1 MLLYLCP
8 MQGRKPN
15 TKLSDKDLFRL
26 IDQAVR
32 KERLYTNPALQ
43 RQDIMRRFGLR
54 RQHLNAILNTY
65 AYGKGFP
72 GYINSIRLQEAE
84 RLMLDKPEL
93 TITAIAESVGL
104 TLPNFRIQFRNVYG
118 YNPAEYRT
126 QHLSE
131 K

>member
-1 MLLYLCP
+1 
-8 MQGRKPN
+8 MQVKQAHI
-15 TKLSDKDLFRL
+15 KLSDRDLFRL

-32 KERLYTNPALQ
+32 KERLSTNPALQ

-65 AYGKGFP
+65 AYGRGFP

-84 RLMLDKPEL
+84 RLMKERPEL
-93 TITAIAESVGL
+93 SITAIAESVGL

-118 YNPAEYRT
+118 YNPAEYRAS
-126 QHLSE
+126 HLLE

>member
-1 MLLYLCP
+1 
-8 MQGRKPN
+8 MQDKKAHTRL
-15 TKLSDKDLFRL
+15 TDKDLFRL

-32 KERLYTNPALQ
+32 KERLYTNPGLQ

-54 RQHLNAILNTY
+54 RQHLNVILNTY
-65 AYGKGFP
+65 AYGKGLP
-72 GYINSIRLQEAE
+72 GYINSIRLREAE
-84 RLMLDKPEL
+84 RLMKEKPGM

-118 YNPAEYRT
+118 YNPAEYRS
-126 QHLSE
+126 QHLLD